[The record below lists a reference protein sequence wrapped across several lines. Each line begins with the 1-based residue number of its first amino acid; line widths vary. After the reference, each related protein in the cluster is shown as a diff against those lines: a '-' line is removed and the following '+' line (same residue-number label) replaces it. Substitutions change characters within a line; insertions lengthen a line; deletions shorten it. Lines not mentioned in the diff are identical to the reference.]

1 MKKVSVPSKNP
12 ASRHNDQQPFVMEP
26 YRVKV
31 IEPLSFLT
39 RAQRV
44 KIIKKAGFNT
54 FLVPAQSVLID
65 LISDSGTGAMSSAQW
80 ARMFEAREDFS
91 GQTSSADF
99 IKTARE
105 ITRLPNIQI
114 VHQGRVAENI
124 LFRALLKSGEM
135 VLSNTHFE
143 TTRGNIETMG
153 CSACDLLKPEPPFY
167 GNFDIERARRMIKKT
182 QKVRAVIMTIT
193 NNINGGQAVAYDNIK
208 DTAALARKHGLYLI
222 LDACRFADNAFLNKE
237 YERRPESILRLCQ
250 QTFGLCDIA
259 YMSNKKDAL
268 TNIGGFIGTRDHRL
282 FSRIQHEIIKQ
293 ESYPSSGGM
302 AARDIAAMRNGLLEA
317 VNEDFIRSHIA
328 SLRYFADRLRNH
340 RVRIFEPVGGHGI
353 VVRPKGAAKYAA
365 FALAAKVFTE
375 TGIRGGVFNCE
386 FRLALPRRVYTT
398 RHLEY
403 AANAIAGVYHKDLPV
418 LKCTCE
424 PPHFF
429 NFFARFTLS

>member
-1 MKKVSVPSKNP
+1 MTKLN
-12 ASRHNDQQPFVMEP
+12 SRHKKRAARPYNLTRSVMEP
-26 YRVKV
+26 YRIKI
-31 IEPLSFLT
+31 IEPLSSLT
-39 RAQRV
+39 RAQRA
-44 KIIKKAGFNT
+44 KIIKKAGYNT
-54 FLVPAQSVLID
+54 FLVPAQAVLID

-80 ARMFEAREDFS
+80 ARLFEAREDFS

-105 ITRLPNIQI
+105 ITRLPYIQI

-124 LFRALLKSGEM
+124 LFRILLKNGEI

-153 CSACDLLKPEPPFY
+153 CSARDLLKPAPPFY

-182 QKVRAVIMTIT
+182 QKVRAVIITIT

-208 DTAALARKHGLYLI
+208 GTAALARKYGLHLI

-237 YERRPESILRLCQ
+237 YGRRPESILRLCQ
-250 QTFGLCDIA
+250 QTFRLCDIA

-268 TNIGGFIGTRDHRL
+268 TNIGGFIGTRDRRL
-282 FSRIQHEIIKQ
+282 FNRIQHEIIKQ

-302 AARDIAAMRNGLLEA
+302 AARDIAAMQNGLLEA
-317 VNEDFIRSHIA
+317 VNEGLLRSHIA
-328 SLRYFADRLRNH
+328 SLRYFADLLRDH

-353 VVRPKGAAKYAA
+353 VVHPKSAAKYAA
-365 FALAAKVFTE
+365 FALAAKIFTE
-375 TGIRGGVFNCE
+375 TGIRGGVFNNE
-386 FRLALPRRVYTT
+386 LRLALPRRVYTT

-403 AANAIAGVYHKDLPV
+403 AANAIADVYHKALPV
-418 LKCTCE
+418 LQCTCE